1 MARQPIDTPI
11 ELRKRIQK
19 CNYSIGQLLREME
32 EYSET
37 PHFIDWNGL
46 VERLKTYRAELETE
60 LSDKMSA
67 MVGKPV
73 AKDIPTTPPAS
84 EDDEDFPD
92 FPPSLDDDEDSAY

>member
-19 CNYSIGQLLREME
+19 CNYSIGQLLREMA

-46 VERLKTYRAELETE
+46 IKRLKTYRSELETE
-60 LSDKMSA
+60 LSDKMTA
-67 MVGKPV
+67 MVGKSV
-73 AKDIPTTPPAS
+73 AKDIPATTPAP
-84 EDDEDFPD
+84 EDDKD